1 MEEFYFEKEWEETLQ
16 KQRELLQYTSF
27 TRNTAFEL
35 ASFIIDLA
43 KNEYKDAVAIRILED
58 ETIIY
63 AYKME
68 GTSSE
73 NDWWMDRKYAT
84 SRWSGLS
91 SLETFVKARLKKT
104 DPFWQGRMD
113 NFAIC
118 GGCYP
123 VELKKGSK
131 SPYTIL
137 VSGLEH
143 HLDHQ
148 IIADAMAKQLRI
160 EIPSLVKSS

>member
-1 MEEFYFEKEWEETLQ
+1 MEDFYFKTEWETILQ
-16 KQRELLQYTSF
+16 EQRKLLQYTSF
-27 TRNTAFEL
+27 TRDTAFEL
-35 ASFIIDLA
+35 GNIIVDLA
-43 KNEYKDAVAIRILED
+43 KTVYKDAVAIRILED
-58 ETIIY
+58 ETVIF
-63 AYKME
+63 AYKMNS
-68 GTSSE
+68 TSSE

-84 SRWSGLS
+84 SRRSGLS
-91 SLETFVKARLKKT
+91 SLETFVKARLKKI
-104 DPFWQGRMD
+104 DPFWEGRID

-123 VELKKGSK
+123 VEQKGGTK

-148 IIADAMAKQLRI
+148 IMADAMSKQLGV
-160 EIPSLVKSS
+160 EIPSLVK